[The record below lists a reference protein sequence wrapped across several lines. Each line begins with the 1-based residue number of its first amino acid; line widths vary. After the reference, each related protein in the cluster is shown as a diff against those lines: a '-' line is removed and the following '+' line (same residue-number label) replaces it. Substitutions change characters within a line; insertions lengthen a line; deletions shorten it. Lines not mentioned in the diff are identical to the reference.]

1 MKLLQKTRV
10 VQTRSRSP
18 RIREVVL
25 EHQLRDGL
33 QPFDAG
39 AHVTLAL
46 PGGINRQYSLC
57 SDPADSNRYRLG
69 VLLTET
75 TRGGS
80 RAVHDLVVGDTL
92 FVSYPGNSF
101 PLIDNAEH
109 VVFLAGG
116 IGITPILSMVY
127 ALAAAGKPFEIHY
140 GARSKDDLVFL
151 DELKALCPGGALHLY
166 VDDGPNGT
174 RPDIATILQRM
185 EKGHHLHACGPAPM
199 LNALLETA
207 DKLECNPEQIH
218 VEQFGAVAV
227 GDRQGDP
234 FEIELVG
241 EDAIVSVSP
250 HQSALEAL
258 RLAGHIVPS
267 SCEGG
272 ICGECRLKFIDGNA
286 VHRDKVLS
294 DDERKTEFICC
305 VSRAQ
310 GRVKLELPPQP
321 KPAKLKKD
329 SQNDIIA

>member
-10 VQTRSRSP
+10 VQTRYRSP

-25 EHQLRDGL
+25 EHQLRDCL
-33 QPFDAG
+33 QPFEAG

-46 PGGINRQYSLC
+46 SGGINRQYSLC
-57 SDPADSNRYRLG
+57 SDPANNTQYRLG

-80 RAVHDLVVGDTL
+80 RAVHDLAVGDTL

-101 PLIDNAEH
+101 PLVKDATR
-109 VVFLAGG
+109 VVLLAGG
-116 IGITPILSMVY
+116 IGITPILSMAY
-127 ALAAAGKPFEIHY
+127 TLAAVGTPFEIHY
-140 GARSKDDLVFL
+140 GARSKDDLVFV
-151 DELKALCPGGALHLY
+151 DELKALCPEDALHLH

-185 EKGHHLHACGPAPM
+185 EQGHHLHACGPAPM

-234 FEIELVG
+234 FEIELV
-241 EDAIVSVSP
+241 DDDIIVFVSP

-258 RLAGHIVPS
+258 RDAGHIVPS

-286 VHRDKVLS
+286 IHRDKVLS

-305 VSRAQ
+305 VSRAE
-310 GRVKLELPPQP
+310 GRIKLELPPQP
-321 KPAKLKKD
+321 KPAKFKKD
-329 SQNDIIA
+329 SQNDTIA